1 MAVGGNCAVEG
12 CNRTHMHNSLVCY
25 KHKDNVEGIWWAE
38 NDVSFEPE
46 DSSKSVPPLVFFVDL
61 FFPYWKWSVVL
72 VLMLFASDQF

>member
-1 MAVGGNCAVEG
+1 MAVGGTCAVEG

-25 KHKDNVEGIWWAE
+25 KHKDNAEGIWWAE
-38 NDVSFEPE
+38 NDDSFEPE
-46 DSSKSVPPLVFFVDL
+46 DSSKSVPPLVFFVNL